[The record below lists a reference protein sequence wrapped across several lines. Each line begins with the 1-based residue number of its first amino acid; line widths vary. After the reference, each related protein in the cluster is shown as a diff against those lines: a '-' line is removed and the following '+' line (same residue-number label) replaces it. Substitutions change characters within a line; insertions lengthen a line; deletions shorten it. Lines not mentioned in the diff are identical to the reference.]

1 MNLPTCAKYCTFA
14 ATNNYQLTTNNCG
27 HRPLQ
32 ATARMRASTM
42 YNLAIIGGGP
52 AGYTAAEMAAK
63 AGLSV
68 VIFEQTAVGGTCLN
82 VGCIPT
88 KTLLYSA
95 KQYYNAKNATKYGVT
110 ANEVTFDYVKIQQRK
125 QKIVRKL
132 IAGIKQK
139 LKECTLVAATAVVK
153 AYSEERVT
161 IEAAGE
167 TYEAENL
174 LVCTGSRNF
183 VPPIP
188 GVQDNSAVWDST
200 LALESK
206 ELPESIIIVG
216 GGVIGMEF
224 ATLYHELG
232 IPVTVIEAMPTILPN
247 LDQEVVAQLIE
258 KYRKAGIQILTNTK
272 VKELQGNKVIA
283 APSNSPIEGESS
295 EAEQTQEYQ
304 ASKIL
309 ISVGRRANLE
319 GLEALPLEIERGAI
333 KVNEFMQTNLKNVYA
348 AGDVTGK
355 IMLAHVASRQAEV
368 AIGRMTKQIPLQ
380 RIAYNAIPSVV
391 YTNPEI
397 ATVGLT
403 EAQISGFYQEMEG
416 KSAEAVADKFI
427 IKKLPMTFSGR
438 FVAENEGETGLCKVV
453 IDAKNNTIMGVHMIG
468 NPASE
473 FIAAASFA
481 VRMGYTL
488 PEFQQVVFPHPTTS
502 EILREAILS

>member
-1 MNLPTCAKYCTFA
+1 
-14 ATNNYQLTTNNCG
+14 
-27 HRPLQ
+27 
-32 ATARMRASTM
+32 M

-110 ANEVTFDYVKIQQRK
+110 AGEVTFDFVKIQQRK

-153 AYSEERVT
+153 AYSEECVT

-174 LVCTGSRNF
+174 LICTGSHNF

-188 GVQDNSAVWDST
+188 GVKDNPAVWDST

-272 VKELQGNKVIA
+272 VKELQGNKVVV

-295 EAEQTQEYQ
+295 EAEQAQEYQ

-309 ISVGRRANLE
+309 ISVGRRANLD
-319 GLEALPLEIERGAI
+319 GLEALPIEIERGAI

-368 AIGRMTKQIPLQ
+368 AIGRLTKQIPLQ

-416 KSAEAVADKFI
+416 KSAEEVADKFI

-502 EILREAILS
+502 EILRETILA